1 MGAVELV
8 VGAGAAVV
16 TGAVVV
22 GGMDDNAV
30 VDDEP
35 VAVTQEAKATKRSAR
50 RVLTIILA

>member
-8 VGAGAAVV
+8 VDAGAAVV
-16 TGAVVV
+16 TAAGVV

-30 VDDEP
+30 VDDAP